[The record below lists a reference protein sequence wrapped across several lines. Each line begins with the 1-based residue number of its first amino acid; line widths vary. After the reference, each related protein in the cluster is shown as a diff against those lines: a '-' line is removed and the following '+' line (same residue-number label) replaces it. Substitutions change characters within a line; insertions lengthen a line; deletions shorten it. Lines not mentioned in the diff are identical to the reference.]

1 MAARAAP
8 GGNNTYMM
16 SPSTTFDRNN
26 VVKFDEPHSIE
37 TPRSPIAGKLNT
49 QLSGLHKRTSLD
61 EKSEREIQDLPRNA
75 KEGMFTRLLSFKW
88 KNDAKDDGKDIC

>member
-8 GGNNTYMM
+8 GSNNTYMM
-16 SPSTTFDRNN
+16 SPTTTLDRNN

-37 TPRSPIAGKLNT
+37 TPRSPIAEKLSS
-49 QLSGLHKRTSLD
+49 QHPGLHKRTSLD

-75 KEGMFTRLLSFKW
+75 KEGLFTRLLKFKW
-88 KNDAKDDGKDIC
+88 KSDAKDDGKDIC